1 LTTILQGICN
11 VRPCPSIFVPECGSD
26 GVTYSNAC
34 QAERRGVRIDYA
46 GMCEGQGRNCPRVYA
61 PVCGL
66 DAVTYDNECQLGNAG
81 VDKAY
86 AGACL
91 GD

>member
-1 LTTILQGICN
+1 M
-11 VRPCPSIFVPECGSD
+11 FVPVCGSD
-26 GVTYSNAC
+26 QLTYSNAC
-34 QAERRGVRIDYA
+34 HAERRGIRIDYA
-46 GMCEGQGRNCPRVYA
+46 GMCEEQGRNCPSDYL

-66 DAVTYDNECQLGNAG
+66 DGVTYDNECQLENSG

-86 AGACL
+86 AGACV

>member
-1 LTTILQGICN
+1 
-11 VRPCPSIFVPECGSD
+11 
-26 GVTYSNAC
+26 
-34 QAERRGVRIDYA
+34 
-46 GMCEGQGRNCPRVYA
+46 MCEEQGRNCPRDYS

-66 DAVTYDNECQLGNAG
+66 DGVTYDNECQLGNSG

-86 AGACL
+86 AGACV

>member
-1 LTTILQGICN
+1 MCN
-11 VRPCPSIFVPECGSD
+11 ARACPNLFVPVCGSD
-26 GVTYSNAC
+26 GVTYGNAC
-34 QAERRGVRIDYA
+34 HSERRGIRIDYA
-46 GMCEGQGRNCPRVYA
+46 GMCEGQGRNCPRNYA

-66 DAVTYDNECQLGNAG
+66 DGITYDNDCQLDNAG

-91 GD
+91 GE

>member
-1 LTTILQGICN
+1 M
-11 VRPCPSIFVPECGSD
+11 
-26 GVTYSNAC
+26 
-34 QAERRGVRIDYA
+34 AERAGTRIVHA
-46 GMCEGQGRNCPRVYA
+46 GLCEAQGRNCPRTYQ

-66 DAVTYDNECQLGNAG
+66 DGNTYENDCRLRNAG
-81 VDKAY
+81 VTLAY